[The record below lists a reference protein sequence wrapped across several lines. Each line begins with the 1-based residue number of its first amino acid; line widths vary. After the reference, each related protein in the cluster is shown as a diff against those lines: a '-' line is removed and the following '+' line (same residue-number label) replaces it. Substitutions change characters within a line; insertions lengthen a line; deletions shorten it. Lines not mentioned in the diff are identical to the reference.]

1 MRPKEFKE
9 QNAVFG
15 SGQKGVEPLP
25 AYLSADG
32 QVVSCWE
39 VTDEDIKRMRET
51 GCVWLSVLTYRE
63 PLQPVCIT
71 TEYPFIDES
80 GKET

>member
-1 MRPKEFKE
+1 MRPKEFKQ

-15 SGQKGVEPLP
+15 AGQKEYQPLP
-25 AYLSADG
+25 AYLSGDG

-39 VTDEDIKRMRET
+39 LSEKEIERVKET
-51 GCVWLSVLTYRE
+51 GCVWLSVLTFRE

-71 TEYPFIDES
+71 TEYPFTDDES
-80 GKET
+80 GE